1 MRNSQVALLANGRE
15 AGSEGVETIQGLV
28 EKEFAEFESTMS
40 EDSSE
45 SDQSESDQSGSSSD
59 E

>member
-45 SDQSESDQSGSSSD
+45 SDHPPQPTPS
-59 E
+59 